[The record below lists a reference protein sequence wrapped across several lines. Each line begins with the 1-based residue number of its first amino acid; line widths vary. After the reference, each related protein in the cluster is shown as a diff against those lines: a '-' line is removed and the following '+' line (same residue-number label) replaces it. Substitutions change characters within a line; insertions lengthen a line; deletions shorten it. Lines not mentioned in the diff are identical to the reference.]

1 MTFPL
6 TVYTD
11 QSDPELSAISD
22 PISFKIT
29 KDVTVL
35 EDVEYFQAHIVE
47 TSSESQ
53 VKIARPNTVNITIIE
68 DKSESLTIL
77 QCQCFNICNI
87 ITFVLVVYSHHFWCK
102 TPQFRVQT
110 CKHVN
115 MQTCKHANMQTCAR
129 LCSHIYH
136 CIIVIFLGQVE
147 KQNTSSSNG
156 NKYRN
161 GKQEW

>member
-6 TVYTD
+6 TAYTD

-35 EDVEYFQAHIVE
+35 EDVEYFQARIVE

-53 VKIARPNTVNITIIE
+53 VKIAQPNTVNITIIE

-77 QCQCFNICNI
+77 QCQCFNICS
-87 ITFVLVVYSHHFWCK
+87 L
-102 TPQFRVQT
+102 
-110 CKHVN
+110 
-115 MQTCKHANMQTCAR
+115 
-129 LCSHIYH
+129 YH
-136 CIIVIFLGQVE
+136 NAWAFPLM
-147 KQNTSSSNG
+147 
-156 NKYRN
+156 
-161 GKQEW
+161 W